1 MRSHTVSC
9 NGATCGGGGWG
20 FPSDGRE
27 DNESILLSL
36 TGAVVDTLDT
46 LRMLAA
52 VLVPFAQSP
61 PFSVLSYI
69 EDSIWRQNM

>member
-1 MRSHTVSC
+1 MRRHTVSC
-9 NGATCGGGGWG
+9 NGATRGSGGWW

-46 LRMLAA
+46 LRMLTAA
-52 VLVPFAQSP
+52 LVLFA
-61 PFSVLSYI
+61 
-69 EDSIWRQNM
+69 